1 VAEISGELKALLD
14 QEPRARDITAVSLHL
29 NTKDTPGRG
38 YLAPFGTSL
47 GKGDC
52 GAVGRGNRYTGA
64 IEPLRP
70 ASCEAPAGKNPVHHV
85 GKIYT
90 AVAAEAAQRV
100 WDETSTYAEVTIAA
114 RNGGSLCDPAHV
126 LVSLDRAADPATVAT
141 VERVVRRSVT
151 GAAGFADRFLATN
164 PVARFREEARP

>member
-1 VAEISGELKALLD
+1 VA
-14 QEPRARDITAVSLHL
+14 LHL

-52 GAVGRGNRYTGA
+52 GAVGRGNRASGA

-70 ASCEAPAGKNPVHHV
+70 ASCEAPAGKNPLHHV

-90 AVAAEAAQRV
+90 AVAAEAAQRILADTGV
-100 WDETSTYAEVTIAA
+100 YAEVTIAA
-114 RNGGSLCDPAHV
+114 RNGGQLGDPAHV
-126 LVSLDRAADPATVAT
+126 LVAVDRPVDAPTVAAI
-141 VERVVRRSVT
+141 ERIVWWSVG
-151 GAAGFADRFLATN
+151 GAHTFIDRFLATD
-164 PVARFREEARP
+164 PVARFRQEPSR